1 MPIKYELGG
10 GELTLFDTTIGKE
23 LCNLN
28 NVQLDSCEAEDG
40 RLGNWMRKDASITI
54 DFTTDEKVDINK
66 ILGLDVAQMP
76 DSYDIQYVKIVQAR
90 KHKKKRINKKW
101 FKRYGYKKVIVN
113 SKGWNIKIHTDG
125 TVEFVK

>member
-10 GELTLFDTTIGKE
+10 GELTLFDSTTGTE
-23 LCNLN
+23 LCNLY
-28 NVQLDSCEAEDG
+28 NVQLDSCEAEEG
-40 RLGNWMRKDASITI
+40 TRLGNWIRKDASITM

-76 DSYDIQYVKIVQAR
+76 DSYDIQYIKIIQTR

-101 FKRYGYKKVIVN
+101 LKRYGYKIRR
-113 SKGWNIKIHTDG
+113 I
-125 TVEFVK
+125 TV